1 MLPIGFQGATILGN
15 MNNKKNQ
22 VKKSPNP
29 HTVFVFVNLG
39 QIPESQK
46 RDFSTIKPGVDLQQT
61 H

>member
-1 MLPIGFQGATILGN
+1 
-15 MNNKKNQ
+15 MNNKKIQ

-29 HTVFVFVNLG
+29 HTAFVFVNLG

-46 RDFSTIKPGVDLQQT
+46 QDFSTIKPGVDLQQT